1 MNLIDANLNRFFLYI
16 QGGETFMYEY
26 DWLGRVTGVILPSG
40 ETLILKSDV
49 SESDGFQVTVS
60 KPPTKLM
67 VAGKLN
73 KKISINNGK
82 CVCVCVCGDV

>member
-1 MNLIDANLNRFFLYI
+1 MNLIDANLNRFFFLCV

-26 DWLGRVTGVILPSG
+26 DWLGRVTGVIMPSG

-49 SESDGFQVTVS
+49 SESDGFQVSVS

-67 VAGKLN
+67 VTGKLN
-73 KKISINNGK
+73 KKVSINDGK
-82 CVCVCVCGDV
+82 FICTVM